1 MQVPTD
7 RTQALARAAA
17 GELLGP
23 MDMASIWG
31 IGPSRF
37 NALNQAGKFDGFK
50 VKPAIGPRCFSGV
63 KVHRYLQGEDIEETS
78 PPGRTVFDRQRR
90 HA

>member
-1 MQVPTD
+1 VQVPTD
-7 RTQALARAAA
+7 RADALDRAKA

-23 MDMASIWG
+23 MDMAGIWG

-37 NALNQAGKFDGFK
+37 NALNQAGKFDRFK

-63 KVHRYLQGEDIEETS
+63 KVHRYLQGDDIDEPS
-78 PPGRTVFDRQRR
+78 PAGRTVFDRQRR